1 MNSVGSI
8 FSDFI
13 LNLDN
18 QYDKQEAEQVTLLAF
33 EDVFDYKRID
43 IAINKDRIANPD
55 ELLKIRKILAELKSG
70 KPIQYI
76 LGYCW
81 FAGLK
86 MAVNSNVLIPRRETE
101 ELVDWIVKDINQ
113 MEVKPK
119 VILDVCTGS
128 GCIAIALKKAF
139 PQLDI
144 YANDDS
150 PDALIIAKENAANN
164 KTDIT
169 FVKMDALKLILE
181 ISPDII
187 VSNPPYV
194 REMEKEQ
201 MHSLVT
207 DFEPAHA
214 LFVPD
219 NDSLIFYRAI
229 SEWAIANMNRN
240 GNIYFEI
247 NELMGISISELTSR
261 LGFKNP
267 VIRKDFQEK
276 DRMIK
281 ATKV

>member
-169 FVKMDALKLILE
+169 FVKMDALFPFPL
-181 ISPDII
+181 
-187 VSNPPYV
+187 
-194 REMEKEQ
+194 
-201 MHSLVT
+201 
-207 DFEPAHA
+207 
-214 LFVPD
+214 
-219 NDSLIFYRAI
+219 
-229 SEWAIANMNRN
+229 
-240 GNIYFEI
+240 
-247 NELMGISISELTSR
+247 
-261 LGFKNP
+261 
-267 VIRKDFQEK
+267 RKADYL
-276 DRMIK
+276 R
-281 ATKV
+281 